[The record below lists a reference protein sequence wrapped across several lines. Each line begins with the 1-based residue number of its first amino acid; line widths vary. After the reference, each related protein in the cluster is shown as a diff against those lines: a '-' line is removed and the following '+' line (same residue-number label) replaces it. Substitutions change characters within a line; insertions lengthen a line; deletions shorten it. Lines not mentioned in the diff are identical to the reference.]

1 MKKFKHIKYKN
12 TGIIFELLSKQVVSD
27 VLTNRGNTSLNI
39 IKKYFKEG
47 TQLHKELACY
57 QALYESTG
65 KREPVAFK
73 LLEVILKQRNVIDE
87 SRLIKEKYKLIG
99 EIKNNYDVSKF
110 FEGRVS
116 DYKLYASI
124 YKLFEYNSADNPVGH
139 ISCYET
145 ILEHLTSKA
154 QSQFK
159 NTKTIYESQSD
170 DVKSLTFKMIIEK
183 FNNKYQFLNAKQ
195 KTLVSKFINENTS
208 LDPFKNYVYSEI
220 NSIKKSLVELSKKTT
235 DKVLKI
241 KLTEVAKLTNE
252 ITSSNRIKDE
262 HISSIIKYYEL
273 IDHLKSRYK

>member
-65 KREPVAFK
+65 KKEPVAFK
-73 LLEVILKQRNVIDE
+73 MLEVILKQRNVINE
-87 SRLIKEKYKLIG
+87 SQLIKEKYKLIG
-99 EIKNNYDVSKF
+99 ELKNNYDVAKF
-110 FEGRVS
+110 FESRVS

-145 ILEHLTSKA
+145 ILEHLTSKT
-154 QSQFK
+154 QIQTR

-183 FNNKYQFLNAKQ
+183 FNSKYQFLNTKQ
-195 KTLVSKFINENTS
+195 KRLVSKFINENTS

-220 NSIKKSLVELSKKTT
+220 NSIKKSLIEIAKRTD

-241 KLTEVAKLTNE
+241 KLTEVARLTNE
-252 ITSSNRIKDE
+252 ISSSSRIKDE
-262 HISSIIKYYEL
+262 HISSMIKYYEL
-273 IDHLKSRYK
+273 IDHLQRQHK